1 MKRLF
6 AILIAAM
13 MLLSLAACDTGD
25 DPNPSGSN
33 NPGTSQSGEN
43 NDGGEENNGGT
54 TYDWPSDISSIKWT
68 GSGNVVGIT
77 EVAGSKHGE
86 VWIYID
92 VATLDEVGAY
102 ISSVDGD
109 TPTLEF
115 EYGEFYWQNYN
126 GSLKVSLLEEPD
138 TRAGVEGTYQ
148 LEITVFSDQF

>member
-1 MKRLF
+1 MKKLF
-6 AILIAAM
+6 ALLIALM
-13 MLLSLAACDTGD
+13 MVFSLAACDLGNTEN
-25 DPNPSGSN
+25 PNSD

-43 NDGGEENNGGT
+43 NDGGT
-54 TYDWPSDISSIKWT
+54 TYGWPSDISSIKWT

-77 EVAGSKHGE
+77 EVAGSEHGE
-86 VWIYID
+86 VCIYID

>member
-1 MKRLF
+1 MKKLF
-6 AILIAAM
+6 AFLLALM
-13 MLLSLAACDTGD
+13 MVLSLAACDLGNNENPNGD
-25 DPNPSGSN
+25 D
-33 NPGTSQSGEN
+33 PGTSQNGGEN

-54 TYDWPSDISSIKWT
+54 TYGWPSDISSIKWT

-77 EVAGSKHGE
+77 EVAGSEHGE
-86 VWIYID
+86 VCIYID

>member
-1 MKRLF
+1 MKKLF
-6 AILIAAM
+6 ALLIALM
-13 MLLSLAACDTGD
+13 MVFSLAACDLGNTE
-25 DPNPSGSN
+25 DPNN
-33 NPGTSQSGEN
+33 DNPGTSQSGEN

-77 EVAGSKHGE
+77 EVAGSEHGE
-86 VWIYID
+86 VCIYID

>member
-1 MKRLF
+1 MKKLF
-6 AILIAAM
+6 AFLLALM
-13 MLLSLAACDTGD
+13 MVLSLAACDLGNNENPNGD
-25 DPNPSGSN
+25 
-33 NPGTSQSGEN
+33 NPGTSQNGGEN

-54 TYDWPSDISSIKWT
+54 TYGWPSDISSIKWT

-77 EVAGSKHGE
+77 EVAGSEHGE
-86 VWIYID
+86 VCIYID

>member
-1 MKRLF
+1 MKKLF
-6 AILIAAM
+6 ALLIALM
-13 MLLSLAACDTGD
+13 MVFSLAACDLGNTEN
-25 DPNPSGSN
+25 PNSD

-77 EVAGSKHGE
+77 EVAGSEHGE
-86 VWIYID
+86 VCIYID

>member
-1 MKRLF
+1 MKKLF
-6 AILIAAM
+6 ALLIALM
-13 MLLSLAACDTGD
+13 MVFSLAACDLGNTEN
-25 DPNPSGSN
+25 PNSD

-43 NDGGEENNGGT
+43 NGGGEENNGGT
-54 TYDWPSDISSIKWT
+54 TYGWPSDISSIKWT

-77 EVAGSKHGE
+77 EVAGSEHGE
-86 VWIYID
+86 VCIYID